1 MLNSIRGLVRPA
13 VTILLVLALIILS
26 YLEQIGIG
34 TVAARIGDAALMV
47 LAFWFG
53 SRQKPEQA
61 AR

>member
-1 MLNSIRGLVRPA
+1 LVRPA